1 VALPVATAREMARVD
16 ARAIEEFEIPS
27 ACLME
32 TAGGRAAG
40 AIWERFGRPG
50 LRVLVVCGRGNN
62 GGDGFVIARYL
73 LNRGAQV
80 RVMTLFPPE
89 EASGDPAVFLGVLRK
104 MDAPIEGIG
113 QGEAGRLREAAAE
126 SDLVVDAIL
135 GTGFT
140 PPARGLVGEA
150 IEALAQAPA
159 PIAAVDIPSG
169 IDATTGH
176 AEPPHLSARLTLT
189 FALLKRGHLLMPAAD
204 HVGEVVLLDIGIPE
218 ACVVEEGIP
227 LRLTEALDVA
237 GLLPRR
243 RRDAHK
249 GDGGQLLLVAG
260 SPGMMGAAL
269 MAALAALRAGAGRV
283 TLAVPESLAYAV
295 EAGPPEVMCLA
306 LPAGGGGA
314 LDPAGFDLI
323 LEKAAGM
330 NALVVGPG
338 ISSHPRTVELVQR
351 LIQHVERPLLLD
363 ADALNALS
371 QDLTILDGPRS
382 DLLLT
387 PHPGEMARLAGLSSQ
402 EVQADRINTAIAFAT
417 RHQAHLAL
425 KGWGTVVATPEGEA
439 WINPTGNPALA
450 TAGTGDVLS
459 GVVGGLLSQGL
470 APEAALVA
478 GVYLHGLAGD
488 LAAEGMGEA
497 GVTATDLLPQIPRA
511 RMRVLAKAEEKP
523 R

>member
-1 VALPVATAREMARVD
+1 MSLPVAAAREMARVD
-16 ARAIEEFEIPS
+16 ARAAEEFDIPS

-50 LRVLVVCGRGNN
+50 LRVLVVCGKGNN

-89 EASGDPAVFLGVLRK
+89 EAAGDPALFLNVLRK
-104 MDAPIEGIG
+104 MEAPIEGVG
-113 QGEAGRLREAAAE
+113 PGEAGRLQAAAAE

-150 IEALAQAPA
+150 IEALARVST

-169 IDATTGH
+169 LDATTGQ

-189 FALLKRGHLLMPAAD
+189 FAMLKRGHLLMPAAE
-204 HVGEVVLLDIGIPE
+204 HAGEVVLLDIGIPE
-218 ACVVEEGIP
+218 ACVLEEGIP
-227 LRLTEALDVA
+227 LRLTEASDVA

-249 GDGGQLLLVAG
+249 GDAGQLLIVAG

-269 MAALAALRAGAGRV
+269 MTALSALRAGAGRV
-283 TLAVPESLAYAV
+283 TLAVPEPLAYAV
-295 EAGPPEVMCLA
+295 EAGPAEVMCLG
-306 LPAGGGGA
+306 LPASAGGT

-338 ISSHPRTVELVQR
+338 ISTHPRTVELVQQI
-351 LIQHVERPLLLD
+351 IQHVERPLLLD

-371 QDLTILDGPRS
+371 QDLTVLDGPRP

-387 PHPGEMARLAGLSSQ
+387 PHPGEMARLAGISTQ
-402 EVQADRINTAIAFAT
+402 EVQADRIAAALTFAT
-417 RHQAHLAL
+417 RHQTPLAL
-425 KGWGTVVATPEGEA
+425 KGWGTIVATPEGEA
-439 WINPTGNPALA
+439 WINPTGNAALA

-459 GVVGGLLSQGL
+459 GIVGGLLAQGL
-470 APEAALVA
+470 ASEAALVA

-488 LAAEGMGEA
+488 LAAQRMGEA
-497 GVTATDLLPQIPRA
+497 GVTATDLLPLIPLARKQVLDRA
-511 RMRVLAKAEEKP
+511 GEKG